1 MLLHEG
7 IMSELQALNEKEILS
22 VLKLATAES
31 KRNAAMI
38 LLAFKHGMRA
48 SEVCDLRLSDI
59 DLKNGIITIR
69 RRKDSLKSSQD
80 LLDLPGQPLLS
91 EKRVLKAWLEE
102 RETYRDRSDYLFLS
116 QKGGGMDRSA
126 FFRLFQSLSKR
137 VGLPK
142 GKQHPHCLKHALGF
156 YLVEQGVGLPSIQQA
171 LGHKSLSSTGVY
183 LKVTDERA
191 NRDVAR
197 AFANGF

>member
-1 MLLHEG
+1 
-7 IMSELQALNEKEILS
+7 
-22 VLKLATAES
+22 
-31 KRNAAMI
+31 MI
-38 LLAFKHGMRA
+38 LLTFKHGLRA
-48 SEVCDLRLSDI
+48 SEVCGLKLSDI
-59 DLKNGIITIR
+59 DLKNGIIIVR
-69 RRKDSLKSSQD
+69 RCKDSLKSSQD

-102 RETYRDRSDYLFLS
+102 RETYHDRSDYLFLS

-126 FFRLFQSLSKR
+126 FFRTFQSLAKR
-137 VGLPK
+137 VGLPTTK
-142 GKQHPHCLKHALGF
+142 RHPHCLKHALGF
-156 YLVEQGVGLPSIQQA
+156 YLVEQGVSLPSIQQA

-183 LKVTDERA
+183 LKVNDERA

>member
-1 MLLHEG
+1 
-7 IMSELQALNEKEILS
+7 MSELQALNEKEILS
-22 VLKLATAES
+22 VLKLAASES

-69 RRKDSLKSSQD
+69 RCKDSLKSSQD
-80 LLDLPGQPLLS
+80 LLDLPGQPLIS

-126 FFRLFQSLSKR
+126 FFRLFQSLAKR

-142 GKQHPHCLKHALGF
+142 DKQHPHCLKHALGF
-156 YLVEQGVGLPSIQQA
+156 YLVEKGVGLPSIQQA